1 MVDKGGR
8 MAKKIYLVEMTEA
21 EIKALPSATRSRLKV
36 RGWYYQ
42 DYHEKQN
49 RSIEVSAEM
58 LAEIFKEAKGVA
70 YSVAR
75 RFPVPSWMD
84 LGDMIQEAVMEVWLV
99 SSKPDFHSKKWRQ
112 QVMRNRLMKLA
123 TKTRGDADNYRKAE
137 INENLKG

>member
-1 MVDKGGR
+1 